1 MPKTLQGEVYVNMAG
16 ISIVEIRC
24 YFSYLLQRKNIMKV
38 TYCKQCQKYFYTSQL
53 KNLGC
58 KICSQTL
65 IILPIDFVKFTD
77 MGINERKI
85 FIKKVIH

>member
-1 MPKTLQGEVYVNMAG
+1 
-16 ISIVEIRC
+16 
-24 YFSYLLQRKNIMKV
+24 MKI

-77 MGINERKI
+77 MSINEREI
-85 FIKKVIH
+85 FIKK